1 MGALIAR
8 LPGAI
13 VLMPQ
18 ELKLLSRDECESRLC
33 LEAESYKPEMSDD
46 EIRWLLERCLGR
58 KYCECFVPAMA
69 AAILAY
75 LSLAAILPSDGYAL
89 VALAAV
95 PAPMI
100 LARGHRANRGR
111 CKADR

>member
-1 MGALIAR
+1 MGAFIGR

-18 ELKLLSRDECESRLC
+18 ELKLLSRDQCETRLR

-46 EIRWLLERCLGR
+46 EIRLLLEGCLGR
-58 KYCECFVPAMA
+58 KYCECFVPAMVI
-69 AAILAY
+69 AILAY
-75 LSLAAILPSDGYAL
+75 LSLSAILPSDGYAL
-89 VALAAV
+89 AALAAV

-100 LARGHRANRGR
+100 LALRGHRVGR
-111 CKADR
+111 